1 MLSNAWNR
9 RSLYGSIRTQNDM
22 WIVVYNQIKG
32 DQFNTSRRDTVMKF
46 KKENVPKVS
55 KTKRKVKRRKKK
67 QCSKLQVESSRKE
80 LGTIPKFSRVR
91 QVTW

>member
-1 MLSNAWNR
+1 
-9 RSLYGSIRTQNDM
+9 
-22 WIVVYNQIKG
+22 
-32 DQFNTSRRDTVMKF
+32 MKF